1 MKANSEK
8 SHIVLSCSKASGA
21 LFDGY
26 PTESNTEEILL
37 GIITETELKCD
48 EHVRTLCKIH
58 VKNLMFVLAL

>member
-8 SHIVLSCSKASGA
+8 SHIVLSCSKASAA
-21 LFDGY
+21 LIDDYF
-26 PTESNTEEILL
+26 TESNTKEILL